1 MATHNQDFMYYK
13 FKIIDIKK
21 KRDRKCYEKDIYL
34 TNFARRCFYVTNF
47 IKLFIIQIHIPY
59 NIFMAI
65 IVKLSQNEIATKL
78 YQRRIIYFDA
88 RIERTSETAFT
99 DRNPIKLLRFKFSSA
114 LETEK
119 LSVRI
124 YRNTIRIH
132 NVE

>member
-1 MATHNQDFMYYK
+1 MYYK

-21 KRDRKCYEKDIYL
+21 KKDRKYYEKDIYL
-34 TNFARRCFYVTNF
+34 TNFARRCFYVTNL

-88 RIERTSETAFT
+88 RIERTSETAF
-99 DRNPIKLLRFKFSSA
+99 RP
-114 LETEK
+114 
-119 LSVRI
+119 
-124 YRNTIRIH
+124 
-132 NVE
+132 